1 MKNINS
7 IVSHILTKPQFSKIS
22 QKKCIMKVINTLP
35 PHLKNAVLFTYT
47 KGSILFIVLNHPGL
61 KMEFHYKDNL
71 IKSLLKQIKLID
83 KDCQNMQNITNIKYF
98 VSNKINRKN
107 LDKSN
112 EKLKY
117 KERAKG
123 DFEILTQNKELK
135 KLFEKIRE
143 KIKNISDDL

>member
-47 KGSILFIVLNHPGL
+47 KGNILFIVLNHPGL

-143 KIKNISDDL
+143 SIKKET